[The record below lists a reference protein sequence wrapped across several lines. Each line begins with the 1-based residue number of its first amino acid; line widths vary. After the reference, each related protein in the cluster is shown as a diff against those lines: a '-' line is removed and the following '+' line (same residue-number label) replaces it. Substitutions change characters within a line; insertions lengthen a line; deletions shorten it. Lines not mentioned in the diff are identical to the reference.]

1 MFKNNIR
8 NKLILLLLLVTILPF
23 GSSIILTYMYTKE
36 SLKNQAIQENIN
48 LLYQGKSNFQTYLED
63 IHGLALSVY
72 SQPQFINFLRTPS
85 QQNDYVTAETVRNF
99 MQTLLYVEESVERI
113 YIHVVEQNKSFYV
126 SKTSTMVFERKEN
139 VKNKKIY
146 KEIKNNP
153 SQLYIEP
160 LHFQGAYDPL
170 ENAIAP
176 KKVFTVHRA
185 IINIPSDE
193 IIGYISIDVLP
204 EKVFKLSENLFNK
217 ATEEFYI
224 LAPDG
229 NIFYSSHKNVSNNGE
244 NQEWIAKILS
254 SPTENGALEWKDDA
268 FNGVMIYDQLSPAQ
282 GGWMIVKRIP
292 YTTLYE
298 SAFNVT
304 KMNILIGVFVLILV
318 IFATLFVSFKIT
330 SPIRILVKNIQQIE
344 EGNMKVQ
351 FQSLGNDE
359 IGVLGERFKAMI
371 EKINHLINREYK
383 LEIENKTNQLKV
395 LQSQI
400 NPHFL
405 YNTLQSIGT
414 IALKN
419 KVPQI
424 YTLITH
430 LSQIMRYG
438 MNMQENMVPLT
449 KEINH
454 SKSYYLLQKERF
466 TDSLDYT
473 IHVDE
478 DVMQILVPKMIL
490 QPLIENY
497 FQHGFDIRQE
507 VGKIEMTGRK
517 INNFLLIKICDN
529 GTSIQEER
537 LEEIRLHLET
547 GKRKNEAERE
557 SIGLKNVHDRLK
569 LYYGE
574 RACLILSNRESGGLC
589 VIIKIPINT
598 KGGKS

>member
-36 SLKNQAIQENIN
+36 SLKDQAIQENIN

-63 IHGLALSVY
+63 IHGLALSIY
-72 SQPQFINFLRTPS
+72 SQPKFMNFLRSPS
-85 QQNDYVTAETVRNF
+85 QENDYVTMGTVKNF
-99 MQTLLYVEESVERI
+99 MQTLLYVEESVERVYMHI
-113 YIHVVEQNKSFYV
+113 VKQNKSFYV
-126 SKTSTMVFERKEN
+126 SKTSTMVFEKKEN
-139 VKNKKIY
+139 MKNQKIY
-146 KEIKNNP
+146 NEIKSNP
-153 SQLYIEP
+153 SHLYIEP
-160 LHFQGAYDPL
+160 LHFQGSYDPL
-170 ENAIAP
+170 ENNTVP
-176 KKVFTVHRA
+176 KQVFTVHRA

-193 IIGYISIDVLP
+193 IIGYMSIDVLP
-204 EKVFKLSENLFNK
+204 EKVFELSENLFNK
-217 ATEEFYI
+217 ETEEFYI
-224 LAPDG
+224 LTPDG
-229 NIFYSSHKNVSNNGE
+229 DIFYNSHKNASNPE
-244 NQEWIAKILS
+244 TNQEWISKLLAAS
-254 SPTENGALEWKDDA
+254 TENGALEWQDNT
-268 FNGVMIYDQLSPAQ
+268 FNGVMIYDRIAPSQ
-282 GGWMIVKRIP
+282 GGWVIVKRIP

-330 SPIRILVKNIQQIE
+330 SPIRILVKNIQEIE

-351 FQSLGNDE
+351 FKSLGNDE
-359 IGVLGERFKAMI
+359 IGVLGERFKRMI

-438 MNMQENMVPLT
+438 MNMQEDMVPLT

-473 IHVDE
+473 IDVDE

-507 VGKIEMTGRK
+507 IGKIEMRGRK

-529 GTSIQEER
+529 GTGIQEER

-547 GKRKNEAERE
+547 GKRRNEAERE

-574 RACLILSNRESGGLC
+574 SASLNFSNRESGGLC
-589 VIIKIPINT
+589 VIIKIPINE
-598 KGGKS
+598 KGGEL